1 MSILNRMKQQQ
12 GVENNNISQQGAEPS
27 EYDLSKQDIE
37 MLLTLIK
44 DSTFK
49 GEHVETL
56 YSLVYK
62 LQQQYLQK
70 K

>member
-12 GVENNNISQQGAEPS
+12 GVENAEF
-27 EYDLSKQDIE
+27 DLSKQDIE

-56 YSLVYK
+56 YGLVYK

>member
-12 GVENNNISQQGAEPS
+12 GDEPG

-56 YSLVYK
+56 YALVYK

>member
-12 GVENNNISQQGAEPS
+12 GVENNNITQQGDEPG

-56 YSLVYK
+56 YALVYK

>member
-1 MSILNRMKQQQ
+1 MSILDR
-12 GVENNNISQQGAEPS
+12 VSQKKETVQEDYS
-27 EYDLSKQDIE
+27 LSKQDIE
-37 MLLTLIK
+37 LLLTLIK

-56 YSLVYK
+56 YALVYK